1 MPPNPAQNPQS
12 VKRPGCVTAFASLL
26 VLAALFLILAGI
38 AIYLGAQPS
47 FTRRP
52 DEAMGVLL
60 FVVII
65 FIVACAPLFIA
76 WGLWKQKSW
85 SRISAILLI
94 LIVALATPFVFYW
107 FREVFIEISGENYLP
122 PLIFGSSLGIML
134 DLFVLRWFARHKEF
148 FQN

>member
-1 MPPNPAQNPQS
+1 MPSESTLNNLS
-12 VKRPGCVTAFASLL
+12 LKRPGCVTAFASLL
-26 VLAALFLILAGI
+26 ALAALFLILAGL

-76 WGLWKQKSW
+76 WGLWKQKTW
-85 SRISAILLI
+85 SRISAMLLI
-94 LIVALATPFVFYW
+94 IIVALATPFFFYW
-107 FREVFIEISGENYLP
+107 FREVFIEISGDNYLLL
-122 PLIFGSSLGIML
+122 LIFSSSLGIIL

-148 FQN
+148 FLS